1 MCNLHPLKTKS
12 PKYCLGIFLDYNF
25 LSDILSAKLTKFAGH
40 FQNLA
45 VCPTDWRLL
54 RRLSLSPQGGAYTRA
69 LKSEKLLSP
78 PIPVGGG
85 GPWIQ
90 ITAALMNDKIMLGR
104 FYCINSTKH
113 CENEENIGALYFI
126 TSPHFPTQVSYAIFG
141 PRSSTHNLAH
151 ALRDHCLITNKIKSH
166 ALTVT
171 PCAHSNS
178 LTNTQLFSSLLHAH

>member
-45 VCPTDWRLL
+45 VCPTDWRFS

-85 GPWIQ
+85 SVDTNYW
-90 ITAALMNDKIMLGR
+90 
-104 FYCINSTKH
+104 CIN
-113 CENEENIGALYFI
+113 EWQN
-126 TSPHFPTQVSYAIFG
+126 
-141 PRSSTHNLAH
+141 H
-151 ALRDHCLITNKIKSH
+151 AW
-166 ALTVT
+166 
-171 PCAHSNS
+171 
-178 LTNTQLFSSLLHAH
+178 SLLLHKFNNTLWKWRKYWRTILYNLTTFSYVCKLCKNWAAVKYS